1 MTGFWV
7 LVQKELLEQR
17 RTKKFLALA
26 LVFTFLAVVPPTI
39 FRTVVHFQEGAHC
52 VEQAREALENI
63 IGGMMPVFGTGV
75 VIIIAMGALAN
86 ERASGT
92 AAMTLS
98 KPVARSAFVAAKL
111 LALGASIFGAVA
123 VGGAVVYILTLILFA
138 DGGVGRFALGLLI
151 TSTYLWYVGAITLLI
166 SAQFSQQLLVGGIVL
181 ALFMVQLFL
190 LPIPHTERYWPIMS
204 PGWARSIFR
213 GDGNDLWSAFAIAA
227 GSIPLMGMAAWGIF
241 RRKEL

>member
-39 FRTVVHFQEGAHC
+39 FRTVVHFQEGAHG

-166 SAQFSQQLLVGGIVL
+166 CPVLPTVARWGHRTGPVYGPAVPPAHSTHRAGRSSLPWERLASCSA
-181 ALFMVQLFL
+181 
-190 LPIPHTERYWPIMS
+190 
-204 PGWARSIFR
+204 
-213 GDGNDLWSAFAIAA
+213 AF
-227 GSIPLMGMAAWGIF
+227 
-241 RRKEL
+241 